1 MATLRSRYTDS
12 VNFFGNS
19 TPQELVR
26 QFGSPL
32 YVYNE
37 PMLRKRCR
45 ELLALSSHPGFR
57 VYYSAKAN
65 ANLSILRIVREEGLL
80 ADAMSPGELA
90 FQQAAGF
97 KTEDILY
104 VCNNVS
110 SREMKAAA
118 DAGVLMS
125 LDSLS
130 QVEQFGRVA
139 PGKAVMVRV
148 NPGIGAGHSKKVV
161 TAGKETKFGVSAEFF
176 PQLRDLLQRY
186 SLRLAG
192 LNQHI
197 GSLFM
202 EPDSFLAAAE
212 WLLETATQFPGIEII
227 DFGGGF
233 GIPYRKYE
241 GEARLDM
248 ADLGAKFD
256 GMLKSWSAANN
267 YQGRFFLEP
276 GRYTVAES
284 GLVLG
289 SVHAIKDN
297 AGTRYVGTDIGFNV
311 LARPMLYEAF
321 HDIELYREGAE
332 PSTDTLPQTV
342 VGNICESGD
351 ILAAKRFLPVAREG
365 DIIAMLDAGAYGFSM
380 TSPYTQRLRPAE
392 VLIDAKGDAQLI
404 RRRETIQDLM
414 RLFPEMAEQPRNES
428 RDPDRCW
435 EKPI

>member
-12 VNFFGNS
+12 VNFFGGS

-26 QFGSPL
+26 QFGTPL

-37 PMLRKRCR
+37 PMLRQRCR
-45 ELLALSSHPGFR
+45 ELLALSHHPGYR

-65 ANLSILRIVREEGLL
+65 ANLSLLRIIREEGLL

-90 FQQAAGF
+90 LQQAAGF
-97 KTEDILY
+97 RPEEILY

-110 SREMKAAA
+110 ECEMSAAV

-130 QVEQFGRVA
+130 QMEQLGRIA
-139 PGKAVMVRV
+139 PGKSVMVRV
-148 NPGIGAGHSKKVV
+148 NPGIGAGHSKKVI
-161 TAGKETKFGVSAEFF
+161 TAGKETKFGVSPEFF
-176 PQLRDLLQRY
+176 PQLREILKRY

-197 GSLFM
+197 GSLFL
-202 EPDSFLAAAE
+202 EPDPFLAAAE
-212 WLLETATQFPGIEII
+212 WLLETAAGFPGIEVI

-241 GEARLDM
+241 NEPRLNM
-248 ADLGAKFD
+248 ADLGARFD
-256 GMLKSWSAANN
+256 RMLKDWSAANT
-267 YQGRFFLEP
+267 YRGRFFIEP
-276 GRYTVAES
+276 GRYVAAES

-289 SVHAIKDN
+289 TVHAVKDN
-297 AGTRYVGTDIGFNV
+297 AGTSYVGTDIGFSV
-311 LARPMLYEAF
+311 LARPMLYDAF
-321 HDIELYREGAE
+321 HDIEVYREGAE
-332 PSTDTLPQTV
+332 PSADTLPQTI

-351 ILAAKRFLPVAREG
+351 ILAAKRPLPVMREG

-380 TSPYTQRLRPAE
+380 ASTYTQRLRPAE
-392 VLIDAKGDAQLI
+392 VLITATGEARLI
-404 RRRETIQDLM
+404 RRCERVEDLM
-414 RLFPEMAEQPRNES
+414 RLFPEAA
-428 RDPDRCW
+428 DRLQ
-435 EKPI
+435 